1 MRWLLDGPG
10 PVGRFSQSMVLTL
23 PEGAD
28 DATLVRVLQSVVD
41 RHGALRLGV
50 TAGPEGPL
58 CTVGEPGSVEVS
70 PLYRTVTVAGSD
82 ESARAAIV
90 AEAARKAAG
99 QLDPAASV
107 MLRAIRFDAGGSS
120 PDRLLLCVHHLAV
133 DGVSW
138 RILTAD
144 LAAAWEA
151 ALAGRPLPAADG
163 EVSFRAWAH
172 HLELQ
177 ARSPEVLA
185 ELPFW
190 RSTLE
195 TPGAGPDPREPWH
208 RVPDPVRDTAAT
220 TRTLELGLPAEV
232 AGPLLARVPGA
243 LRTGPAEVL
252 LAGLVLAVHRLRSP
266 GSAPGSLLV
275 DLEGH
280 GRVDRTGRHDL
291 ARTVGWFTT
300 QYPVRF
306 DLDGL
311 DLDAAARGGDALA
324 ELVARIH
331 TTVASVPD
339 HGTGFGL
346 LSRLDPRTAAQLSG
360 LPRPRV
366 LFNYLGRFSGGDEA
380 PWSPAPEAGGLR
392 ADVDP
397 AMPVEHALQIDA
409 MAVDGADGPSFT
421 AVVTHPQALL
431 TDAEAD
437 ALVAAWGEALRLL
450 AGWTGAPRP
459 RRLTPRDLPLVRLT
473 QPETDALAA
482 RYAGL
487 ADVLPL
493 SPLQEGLFFHS
504 AFDTGA
510 MDAYTGQIVLT
521 LDGPLDEGTLRTAC
535 DPVSYTH
542 L

>member
-1 MRWLLDGPG
+1 
-10 PVGRFSQSMVLTL
+10 
-23 PEGAD
+23 
-28 DATLVRVLQSVVD
+28 
-41 RHGALRLGV
+41 
-50 TAGPEGPL
+50 
-58 CTVGEPGSVEVS
+58 
-70 PLYRTVTVAGSD
+70 
-82 ESARAAIV
+82 
-90 AEAARKAAG
+90 
-99 QLDPAASV
+99 
-107 MLRAIRFDAGGSS
+107 MLRAVRFSAGGTA

-151 ALAGRPLPAADG
+151 TVAGRPLPAADG

-177 ARSPEVLA
+177 ARSPQVRA

-190 RSTLE
+190 RSMLE
-195 TPGAGPDPREPWH
+195 TPGDVPDAREPWQ
-208 RVPDPVRDTAAT
+208 RIPDPVRDTAGT
-220 TRTLELGLPAEV
+220 TRTLTLALPAEV
-232 AGPLLARVPGA
+232 AGPLLAAVPGA

-252 LAGLVLAVHRLRSP
+252 LAGLVLAAHRLRSP
-266 GSAPGSLLV
+266 GEVPGSLLV

-324 ELVARIH
+324 ELVGRIH

-346 LSRLDPRTAAQLSG
+346 LSRLDPRTAAELSG
-360 LPRPRV
+360 LPRPRI
-366 LFNYLGRFSGGDEA
+366 LFNYLGRFAGGTET
-380 PWSPAPEAGGLR
+380 PWQPAPEAGGLR

-409 MAVDGADGPSFT
+409 MAVDGADGPAFT
-421 AVVTHPQALL
+421 AVVTHPAALL

-450 AGWTGAPRP
+450 AAWTG
-459 RRLTPRDLPLVRLT
+459 TPGR
-473 QPETDALAA
+473 AA
-482 RYAGL
+482 
-487 ADVLPL
+487 
-493 SPLQEGLFFHS
+493 SP
-504 AFDTGA
+504 
-510 MDAYTGQIVLT
+510 
-521 LDGPLDEGTLRTAC
+521 
-535 DPVSYTH
+535 PVTCRWSG
-542 L
+542 